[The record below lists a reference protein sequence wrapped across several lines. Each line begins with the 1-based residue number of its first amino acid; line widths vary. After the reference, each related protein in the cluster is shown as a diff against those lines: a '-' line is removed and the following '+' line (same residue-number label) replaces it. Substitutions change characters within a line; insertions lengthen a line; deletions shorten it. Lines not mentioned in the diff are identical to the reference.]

1 MNKCKCAVLKSVINT
16 VALPTVES
24 VFASNRIASKFDRT
38 KKRTMIDRFKASV
51 TQKQYWIFKYP
62 VSVYH
67 HDGGIPPSL
76 SVGIAIPQDNL
87 FVRA

>member
-1 MNKCKCAVLKSVINT
+1 
-16 VALPTVES
+16 
-24 VFASNRIASKFDRT
+24 
-38 KKRTMIDRFKASV
+38 MIDRFKASL